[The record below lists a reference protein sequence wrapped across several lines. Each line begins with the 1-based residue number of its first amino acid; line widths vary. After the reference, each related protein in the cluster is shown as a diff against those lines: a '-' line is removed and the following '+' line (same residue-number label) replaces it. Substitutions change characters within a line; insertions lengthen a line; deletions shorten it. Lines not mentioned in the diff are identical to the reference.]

1 MTSRLDD
8 LHALLEHRHSVR
20 GFRSDAVP
28 PEMLRA
34 IFAAAQRAPS
44 WCNIQPWRVALTMP
58 PVTALLAAELGTAA
72 RAGMPQPELPFPIDY
87 PSPYQEHRRKCGGVL
102 YEAMGITRDN
112 KAGRYDAW
120 MRNFALFDAPHLAVV
135 SCDRRLG
142 PYAYLD
148 VGVWLGYLLAAAEAA
163 GVSTIP
169 MAAVAT
175 YPAPLRARLPIADGD
190 IILFAIALG
199 FEDSTIAANQCRTT
213 RDPIESNVTIVA
225 SAT

>member
-1 MTSRLDD
+1 M
-8 LHALLEHRHSVR
+8 
-20 GFRSDAVP
+20 
-28 PEMLRA
+28 
-34 IFAAAQRAPS
+34 
-44 WCNIQPWRVALTMP
+44 
-58 PVTALLAAELGTAA
+58 
-72 RAGMPQPELPFPIDY
+72 
-87 PSPYQEHRRKCGGVL
+87 
-102 YEAMGITRDN
+102 
-112 KAGRYDAW
+112 
-120 MRNFALFDAPHLAVV
+120 V

-199 FEDSTIAANQCRTT
+199 FEDTTIAANQCRTT

>member
-1 MTSRLDD
+1 MSSRLSD
-8 LHALLEHRHSVR
+8 LHALLENRHSVR
-20 GFRSDAVP
+20 GFLGDAVP
-28 PEMLRA
+28 PATLHA

-58 PVTALLAAELGTAA
+58 PVTGLLTAELLTAA
-72 RAGMPQPELPFPIDY
+72 KTTAPHPELPFPIDY
-87 PSPYQEHRRKCGGVL
+87 PSPYQEHRRKCGGAL
-102 YEAMGITRDN
+102 YEAMGITREN

-175 YPAPLRARLPIADGD
+175 YPTPLRARLPIADTD

-199 FEDSTIAANQCRTT
+199 YEDRAIAANQCRTT
-213 RDPIESNVTIVA
+213 REPIESNVTIVA